1 MNKLN
6 NIFIPEKKIHSV
18 IFYGVIIFISLCMLL
33 GLLYIETDSNI
44 VGLLPRNKTTIED
57 ARKIAEYKKEF
68 PSSDNS
74 VFLAV
79 EFGEMTHLPKLPLTF
94 QMQNGYFSC
103 DIFEYIYDDNDEYH
117 HNEYITVRMEMFDEI
132 NNEKQQV
139 KKESLND
146 EELKELRAKREQLYN
161 LIMEASEL
169 YERFSEYNDSLDI
182 PSLDEGEME

>member
-74 VFLAV
+74 VFW
-79 EFGEMTHLPKLPLTF
+79 
-94 QMQNGYFSC
+94 Q
-103 DIFEYIYDDNDEYH
+103 
-117 HNEYITVRMEMFDEI
+117 
-132 NNEKQQV
+132 
-139 KKESLND
+139 
-146 EELKELRAKREQLYN
+146 
-161 LIMEASEL
+161 
-169 YERFSEYNDSLDI
+169 
-182 PSLDEGEME
+182 